1 MGKLRGLVEKK
12 HRAGTPFIAF
22 LFLFIFMGMAWSG
35 FIRMRTG
42 LIGMKEKRMKVRGNR
57 RD

>member
-22 LFLFIFMGMAWSG
+22 LFFFIFMRMAWSG

-42 LIGMKEKRMKVRGNR
+42 LIGMKEKRMKVRRNR
-57 RD
+57 